1 MAEADLRRLLDYLL
15 EEARQ
20 LGPRYVVDGKMAVAS
35 SWVVSDNDGSEKK
48 RSKRY

>member
-35 SWVVSDNDGSEKK
+35 SYVTDNDGSEN
-48 RSKRY
+48 RTRRY